1 MSAVTDNNATTQSTK
16 VKTPSLPEKYSKF
29 IQFGYY
35 MMTKMMDDND
45 NEISSFT
52 KDEFLNKVQMFATV
66 EEQQTFIQGFF
77 DNQKENK
84 KDMRKMLQERK
95 KANQPKKKR
104 TTKKSTT
111 KDTVTPNEP
120 TDIQTE
126 ATTEP
131 VTETQEDLL
140 ATITNELTEEP
151 MIDRIT
157 TAIEVAK
164 DITAKKPRAKKTTPK
179 KLTKKLEKEWEQ
191 LLASTSPVYDGNPSS
206 TPTRIAN
213 ILTAKSN
220 GENVDHLIIELLNE
234 KKEETNNTS
243 IPTSECLNHN

>member
-1 MSAVTDNNATTQSTK
+1 MSAVTDNNATTTTQATK

-45 NEISSFT
+45 TSSFT
-52 KDEFLNKVQMFATV
+52 KDEFLNKIQMFATV

-84 KDMRKMLQERK
+84 KDMRKILQERK

-104 TTKKSTT
+104 TTKKTT
-111 KDTVTPNEP
+111 QKETTTTTE
-120 TDIQTE
+120 TSDIQTE
-126 ATTEP
+126 ITTEQ
-131 VTETQEDLL
+131 VAETQEDLL
-140 ATITNELTEEP
+140 TTITNELTEEP

-191 LLASTSPVYDGNPSS
+191 LLASTPPVYDGNPSS
-206 TPTRIAN
+206 TATRIAN

-220 GENVDHLIIELLNE
+220 GETIDHLIIELLAE
-234 KKEETNNTS
+234 KKEETTNTS
-243 IPTSECLNHN
+243 SQSLNA

>member
-1 MSAVTDNNATTQSTK
+1 MSAVIDNNTTTQSTK

-35 MMTKMMDDND
+35 MMTKMMDDN
-45 NEISSFT
+45 ETSTFT
-52 KDEFLNKVQMFATV
+52 KEDFLNKVQMFATV

-104 TTKKSTT
+104 TTKKTT
-111 KDTVTPNEP
+111 QKETTMSNEP
-120 TDIQTE
+120 SDIQTE
-126 ATTEP
+126 TTTTSEP
-131 VTETQEDLL
+131 DVETQEELL
-140 ATITNELTEEP
+140 STITNELTEEP

-191 LLASTSPVYDGNPSS
+191 LLASAPPVYDGNQSS
-206 TPTRIAN
+206 IATRIAN
-213 ILTAKSN
+213 ILTSKSN

-243 IPTSECLNHN
+243 SQPLNA

>member
-1 MSAVTDNNATTQSTK
+1 MSAVIDNNATTQSTK

-35 MMTKMMDDND
+35 MMTKMMGNND
-45 NEISSFT
+45 TSSFT
-52 KDEFLNKVQMFATV
+52 KDEFLNKIQMFATV

-104 TTKKSTT
+104 TTKKTT
-111 KDTVTPNEP
+111 QKETS
-120 TDIQTE
+120 DIQTE
-126 ATTEP
+126 TTTEQ
-131 VTETQEDLL
+131 VAETQEDLL
-140 ATITNELTEEP
+140 TTITNELTEEP

-191 LLASTSPVYDGNPSS
+191 LLALTPPVYDGNPSS
-206 TPTRIAN
+206 TATRIAN

-220 GENVDHLIIELLNE
+220 GENVDHLIIELLAE
-234 KKEETNNTS
+234 KKEETTKTS
-243 IPTSECLNHN
+243 SQSLNA

>member
-1 MSAVTDNNATTQSTK
+1 MSAVTDNNATTTQATK

-35 MMTKMMDDND
+35 MMTKMMGNND
-45 NEISSFT
+45 TSSFT
-52 KDEFLNKVQMFATV
+52 KDEFLNKIQMFATV

-104 TTKKSTT
+104 TTKKTT
-111 KDTVTPNEP
+111 QKETS
-120 TDIQTE
+120 DIQTE
-126 ATTEP
+126 TTTEQ
-131 VTETQEDLL
+131 VAETQEDLL
-140 ATITNELTEEP
+140 TTITNELTEEP

-191 LLASTSPVYDGNPSS
+191 LLALTPPVYDGNPSS
-206 TPTRIAN
+206 TATRIAN

-220 GENVDHLIIELLNE
+220 GENVDHLIIELLAE
-234 KKEETNNTS
+234 KKEETTKTS
-243 IPTSECLNHN
+243 SQSLNA